1 MSIGAVGY
9 STDFYCAGYS
19 KNSLNDSASKFTTMG
34 SATQKTTS
42 SNNGKTIGLTTAGN
56 TGLLAKYA
64 DSSTP
69 TEPIIKV
76 GDYEVRVND
85 VDPNNATELEM
96 FALMSYMEDVGM
108 IEKHGMASYS
118 KMKAYASQ
126 SEYDGVCSGIYDEQ
140 AFWDK
145 KQNWFAIIDNAKQTF
160 SCMTETYSQ
169 SVECGKLLSY
179 FEKWNTKVSSRVLF
193 SEAVQKFHDDNRLS
207 AQELKEEKDWREMTD
222 EEWDKMLEGVDEYID
237 AFKERLRQ
245 LKEMQDEASQK
256 AALEADSDMRATAA
270 SSAALSAAANGL
282 GGTSEADAESRT
294 EEGTLTEDGV
304 KHEKNWT
311 KNLKT
316 DDQTVLRTA
325 KEAQEME
332 NKALSRFEEVQL
344 TSTTTVGVS
353 QTDTGTEC
361 ASVEE
366 DENKEKVWTI
376 TAFGEDGIVST
387 RCQNGKIIDS
397 WEIKYTNP
405 NDAKK
410 VQDFIGRFEKDANL
424 IFSGSKDFW
433 EEFLSSDMDA
443 DSIFAAHAEVFDKAA
458 PDALPIVKN
467 AWMNAA
473 KETGYLEGGKM
484 NYISQLLVR
493 QVINR
498 ENGVEDYQNVFGNSV
513 TSALQAAKEILQDL
527 ENPLTPISERGENAR
542 EYIEQE
548 KAFYKKFIE
557 NLEEITNILVGDK
570 NNMHIDKEKALKYA
584 SQLNPVDDIASIVKQ
599 PIKLAGRT
607 QINRANNSI
616 DIALGASI
624 KVPGEFTL
632 TVREKGVEVSGV
644 TNWDNQKERQEA
656 SDMSGALATLLRN
669 ASGQMNHVGT
679 DSSGIARWNENV
691 EKVLSYFGIDA
702 SKDFTINGVKY
713 TKGDS
718 GIVKSVA

>member
-9 STDFYCAGYS
+9 STDFYRAGYR
-19 KNSLNDSASKFTTMG
+19 KNSSSDSASKFTTMG
-34 SATQKTTS
+34 SATQETTS
-42 SNNGKTIGLTTAGN
+42 SNNGKTIGVTTAGN

-69 TEPIIKV
+69 AEPIIKV

-140 AFWDK
+140 AFWYK
-145 KQNWFAIIDNAKQTF
+145 KQDWFAIIDNAKQTF
-160 SCMTETYSQ
+160 LGMTETYSQ

-179 FEKWNTKVSSRVLF
+179 LEKWNTKVSSRDLF
-193 SEAVQKFHDDNRLS
+193 SEAVQKFRDDNQLT

-222 EEWDKMLEGVDEYID
+222 EEWDKMIEGVDEYID

-245 LKEMQDEASQK
+245 LKEIQDEAAQK
-256 AALEADSDMRATAA
+256 AALEADSGMRATAA
-270 SSAALSAAANGL
+270 SAAALSAAANGF
-282 GGTSEADAESRT
+282 GGTSEADAESQ
-294 EEGTLTEDGV
+294 TEDGV
-304 KHEKNWT
+304 IYEKNWT

-344 TSTTTVGVS
+344 TGTTTVGVS

-410 VQDFIGRFEKDANL
+410 VQDFISRFEKDANL

-443 DSIFAAHAEVFDKAA
+443 DSIFAAHH
-458 PDALPIVKN
+458 
-467 AWMNAA
+467 
-473 KETGYLEGGKM
+473 
-484 NYISQLLVR
+484 ISR
-493 QVINR
+493 
-498 ENGVEDYQNVFGNSV
+498 Y
-513 TSALQAAKEILQDL
+513 
-527 ENPLTPISERGENAR
+527 
-542 EYIEQE
+542 
-548 KAFYKKFIE
+548 
-557 NLEEITNILVGDK
+557 
-570 NNMHIDKEKALKYA
+570 
-584 SQLNPVDDIASIVKQ
+584 SQTWQ
-599 PIKLAGRT
+599 
-607 QINRANNSI
+607 RA
-616 DIALGASI
+616 
-624 KVPGEFTL
+624 
-632 TVREKGVEVSGV
+632 
-644 TNWDNQKERQEA
+644 
-656 SDMSGALATLLRN
+656 
-669 ASGQMNHVGT
+669 
-679 DSSGIARWNENV
+679 
-691 EKVLSYFGIDA
+691 
-702 SKDFTINGVKY
+702 
-713 TKGDS
+713 
-718 GIVKSVA
+718 

>member
-1 MSIGAVGY
+1 MNIGAVGY
-9 STDFYCAGYS
+9 STDYYRAGYR
-19 KNSLNDSASKFTTMG
+19 KNSSNDLASKYTTMG
-34 SATQKTTS
+34 SATQQTTS
-42 SNNGKTIGLTTAGN
+42 SNNGKTIGVTTAGN

-69 TEPIIKV
+69 AEPIIKV

-145 KQNWFAIIDNAKQTF
+145 KQDWFAIIDNAKQTF
-160 SCMTETYSQ
+160 SGMTETYSQ

-179 FEKWNTKVSSRVLF
+179 FEKWNTKVSSRDLF
-193 SEAVQKFHDDNRLS
+193 REAVQKFHDDNRLS

-237 AFKERLRQ
+237 AFKEHLRQ
-245 LKEMQDEASQK
+245 PKEMQDEAAQK

-270 SSAALSAAANGL
+270 SAAALSAAANGL
-282 GGTSEADAESRT
+282 GGISETDAESQT
-294 EEGTLTEDGV
+294 EEGIPTEDGV

-344 TSTTTVGVS
+344 TGTTTVGVS

-458 PDALPIVKN
+458 PDAPPIVKN

-513 TSALQAAKEILQDL
+513 ASALQAAEELLYDL
-527 ENPLTPISERGENAR
+527 ENLLTPESERSESVR
-542 EYIEQE
+542 MYREQE
-548 KAFYKKFIE
+548 KEFYRKFIE
-557 NLEEITNILVGDK
+557 NLEEISGILVGDE

-584 SQLNPVDDIASIVKQ
+584 SQLDPVDDIASIVKQ
-599 PIKLAGRT
+599 PIKLAGRS

-624 KVPGEFTL
+624 KVLGGFTL
-632 TVREKGVEVSGV
+632 TVREKGVEV
-644 TNWDNQKERQEA
+644 
-656 SDMSGALATLLRN
+656 
-669 ASGQMNHVGT
+669 
-679 DSSGIARWNENV
+679 
-691 EKVLSYFGIDA
+691 
-702 SKDFTINGVKY
+702 
-713 TKGDS
+713 
-718 GIVKSVA
+718 

>member
-1 MSIGAVGY
+1 MNIGAVGY
-9 STDFYCAGYS
+9 STDFYRAGYR
-19 KNSLNDSASKFTTMG
+19 KNSSNDSASKFTTMG
-34 SATQKTTS
+34 SATQETTS
-42 SNNGKTIGLTTAGN
+42 SNNGKTIGVTTAGN

-69 TEPIIKV
+69 AEPIIKV

-108 IEKHGMASYS
+108 IEKHGIASYS

-126 SEYDGVCSGIYDEQ
+126 SEYDGVCSGIYDER

-145 KQNWFAIIDNAKQTF
+145 KQDWFAIIDNAKQTF
-160 SCMTETYSQ
+160 SGMTETYSQ
-169 SVECGKLLSY
+169 SVECGNLLSY
-179 FEKWNTKVSSRVLF
+179 LEKWNTKVSSRDLF
-193 SEAVQKFHDDNRLS
+193 SEAVQKFRDDNQLS

-245 LKEMQDEASQK
+245 LKEIQDEAAQK
-256 AALEADSDMRATAA
+256 AALEADSGMRATAA
-270 SSAALSAAANGL
+270 SAAALCAAANGF
-282 GGTSEADAESRT
+282 GGTSEADAESQ
-294 EEGTLTEDGV
+294 TEDGV

-344 TSTTTVGVS
+344 TGTTTVGVS

-387 RCQNGKIIDS
+387 RCQNGKIKDS

-458 PDALPIVKN
+458 PDAPLIVKN

-484 NYISQLLVR
+484 NHISQLLVR

-498 ENGVEDYQNVFGNSV
+498 ENGVGDYQNVFGNSV

-548 KAFYKKFIE
+548 KAFYKKFID
-557 NLEEITNILVGDK
+557 NLEEITNILVGDE
-570 NNMHIDKEKALKYA
+570 NNMYIDKEKALKYA
-584 SQLNPVDDIASIVKQ
+584 SKLDPVDDIASIVKQ

-624 KVPGEFTL
+624 KVPGGFTL

-644 TNWDNQKERQEA
+644 TNWDNQKESQEA
-656 SDMSGALATLLRN
+656 SDMAGALATLLRN

-702 SKDFTINGVKY
+702 SKDFTVNGIKY
-713 TKGDS
+713 TKEGS
-718 GIVKSVA
+718 RIVKSVA

>member
-1 MSIGAVGY
+1 MNIGAVGY
-9 STDFYCAGYS
+9 STDFYRAGYR
-19 KNSLNDSASKFTTMG
+19 KNSSNDSASKFTTMG
-34 SATQKTTS
+34 SATQETTS
-42 SNNGKTIGLTTAGN
+42 SNNGKTIGVTTAGN

-69 TEPIIKV
+69 AEPIIKV

-108 IEKHGMASYS
+108 IEKHGIASYS

-145 KQNWFAIIDNAKQTF
+145 KQDWFAIIDNAKQTF
-160 SCMTETYSQ
+160 SGMTETYSQ

-179 FEKWNTKVSSRVLF
+179 LEKWNTKVSSRDLF
-193 SEAVQKFHDDNRLS
+193 SEAVQKFRDDNQLS

-245 LKEMQDEASQK
+245 LKEIQDEAAQK
-256 AALEADSDMRATAA
+256 AALEADSGMRATAA
-270 SSAALSAAANGL
+270 SAAALSAAANGF
-282 GGTSEADAESRT
+282 GGTSEADAESQ
-294 EEGTLTEDGV
+294 TEDGV

-344 TSTTTVGVS
+344 TGTTTVGVS

-458 PDALPIVKN
+458 PDAPLIVKN

-484 NYISQLLVR
+484 NHMSQLLVR

-498 ENGVEDYQNVFGNSV
+498 ENGVGDYQNVFGNSV

-548 KAFYKKFIE
+548 KAFYKKFID
-557 NLEEITNILVGDK
+557 NLEEITNILVGDE
-570 NNMHIDKEKALKYA
+570 NNMYIDKEKALKYA
-584 SQLNPVDDIASIVKQ
+584 SKLDPVDDIASIVKQ

-624 KVPGEFTL
+624 KVPGGFTL

-644 TNWDNQKERQEA
+644 TNWDNQKESQEA
-656 SDMSGALATLLRN
+656 SDMAGALATLLRN

-679 DSSGIARWNENV
+679 DSSGIA
-691 EKVLSYFGIDA
+691 
-702 SKDFTINGVKY
+702 
-713 TKGDS
+713 
-718 GIVKSVA
+718 

>member
-9 STDFYCAGYS
+9 STDFYRAGYR
-19 KNSLNDSASKFTTMG
+19 KNSSNDSASKFTTMG
-34 SATQKTTS
+34 LATQETTS
-42 SNNGKTIGLTTAGN
+42 SNNGKTIGVTTAGK

-69 TEPIIKV
+69 AEPIIKV

-145 KQNWFAIIDNAKQTF
+145 KQDWFAIIDNAKQTF
-160 SCMTETYSQ
+160 SGMTETYSQ

-179 FEKWNTKVSSRVLF
+179 FEKWNTKVSSRDLF
-193 SEAVQKFHDDNRLS
+193 NEAVEKFRDDNRLT

-222 EEWDKMLEGVDEYID
+222 EEWEQLLEGVDEYID

-245 LKEMQDEASQK
+245 LKEIQDEAAQK

-270 SSAALSAAANGL
+270 SAAALSAAANGL
-282 GGTSEADAESRT
+282 SGTSEADAESRT

-344 TSTTTVGVS
+344 TGTTTVGVS

-458 PDALPIVKN
+458 PDAPPIVKN

-484 NYISQLLVR
+484 NHISQLLVR
-493 QVINR
+493 QVIN
-498 ENGVEDYQNVFGNSV
+498 G
-513 TSALQAAKEILQDL
+513 K
-527 ENPLTPISERGENAR
+527 
-542 EYIEQE
+542 
-548 KAFYKKFIE
+548 
-557 NLEEITNILVGDK
+557 
-570 NNMHIDKEKALKYA
+570 
-584 SQLNPVDDIASIVKQ
+584 
-599 PIKLAGRT
+599 
-607 QINRANNSI
+607 
-616 DIALGASI
+616 
-624 KVPGEFTL
+624 TL
-632 TVREKGVEVSGV
+632 
-644 TNWDNQKERQEA
+644 
-656 SDMSGALATLLRN
+656 
-669 ASGQMNHVGT
+669 
-679 DSSGIARWNENV
+679 
-691 EKVLSYFGIDA
+691 
-702 SKDFTINGVKY
+702 
-713 TKGDS
+713 
-718 GIVKSVA
+718 

>member
-1 MSIGAVGY
+1 MSIGAVGC
-9 STDFYCAGYS
+9 STDFYRAGYR
-19 KNSLNDSASKFTTMG
+19 KNSSNDSVSKFTTMG
-34 SATQKTTS
+34 SATQETTS
-42 SNNGKTIGLTTAGN
+42 SNNGKTIGVTTAGN
-56 TGLLAKYA
+56 AGLLAKYA

-69 TEPIIKV
+69 AEPIIKV
-76 GDYEVRVND
+76 GDYEVRVNE

-118 KMKAYASQ
+118 KMKGYASQ

-145 KQNWFAIIDNAKQTF
+145 KQDWFAIIDNAKQTF
-160 SCMTETYSQ
+160 SGMTETYSQ

-179 FEKWNTKVSSRVLF
+179 FEKWNTKVSSRDLF
-193 SEAVQKFHDDNRLS
+193 SEAVQKFRDDNQLT

-222 EEWDKMLEGVDEYID
+222 EEWDKMIEGVDEYID

-245 LKEMQDEASQK
+245 LKEIQDEAAQK

-270 SSAALSAAANGL
+270 SAAALSAAANGL
-282 GGTSEADAESRT
+282 SGTSETDAESQIV
-294 EEGTLTEDGV
+294 EGIPTEDGA

-344 TSTTTVGVS
+344 TGTTTVGVS

-366 DENKEKVWTI
+366 NENKEKVWTI
-376 TAFGEDGIVST
+376 TAFGENGIVST

-433 EEFLSSDMDA
+433 EDFLSSDMDA

-458 PDALPIVKN
+458 PDAPPIVKN

-484 NYISQLLVR
+484 NHISQLLVR

-513 TSALQAAKEILQDL
+513 ASALQAAEELLYDL
-527 ENPLTPISERGENAR
+527 ENPLTPESERSESVR
-542 EYIEQE
+542 MYREQE
-548 KAFYKKFIE
+548 KEFYRKFIE
-557 NLEEITNILVGDK
+557 NLEEISGILVGDE
-570 NNMHIDKEKALKYA
+570 NNMYIDKEKALKYA
-584 SQLNPVDDIASIVKQ
+584 SQLDPVDDIASIVKQ
-599 PIKLAGRT
+599 PIKLAGRS

-624 KVPGEFTL
+624 KVLGGFTL
-632 TVREKGVEVSGV
+632 TVREKGVEV
-644 TNWDNQKERQEA
+644 
-656 SDMSGALATLLRN
+656 
-669 ASGQMNHVGT
+669 
-679 DSSGIARWNENV
+679 
-691 EKVLSYFGIDA
+691 
-702 SKDFTINGVKY
+702 
-713 TKGDS
+713 
-718 GIVKSVA
+718 

>member
-9 STDFYCAGYS
+9 STDFYRAGYR
-19 KNSLNDSASKFTTMG
+19 KNSSNDSASKFTTMG
-34 SATQKTTS
+34 LATQETTS
-42 SNNGKTIGLTTAGN
+42 SDNGKTIGVTTAGN

-69 TEPIIKV
+69 VEPIIKV

-96 FALMSYMEDVGM
+96 FALMSYLEDVGM

-145 KQNWFAIIDNAKQTF
+145 KQDWFAIIDNAKQTF
-160 SCMTETYSQ
+160 SGMTETYSQ

-179 FEKWNTKVSSRVLF
+179 FEKWNTKVSSRDLF
-193 SEAVQKFHDDNRLS
+193 REAVQKFHDDNQLT
-207 AQELKEEKDWREMTD
+207 AQELKEEKDWREMTE
-222 EEWDKMLEGVDEYID
+222 EEWDKMIEGVDEYID

-245 LKEMQDEASQK
+245 LKEIQDEAAQK

-270 SSAALSAAANGL
+270 SAAALSAAANGL
-282 GGTSEADAESRT
+282 SGTSETDAESQI
-294 EEGTLTEDGV
+294 EEGIPTEDGA

-344 TSTTTVGVS
+344 TGTTTVGVS

-527 ENPLTPISERGENAR
+527 ENPLTPESELSESAHMYR
-542 EYIEQE
+542 EQE
-548 KAFYKKFIE
+548 KEFYRRFID
-557 NLEEITNILVGDK
+557 NLEEISGILVGDE
-570 NNMHIDKEKALKYA
+570 NNMYIDNEKALKYA
-584 SQLNPVDDIASIVKQ
+584 SQLDPVDDIAS
-599 PIKLAGRT
+599 
-607 QINRANNSI
+607 
-616 DIALGASI
+616 
-624 KVPGEFTL
+624 
-632 TVREKGVEVSGV
+632 
-644 TNWDNQKERQEA
+644 
-656 SDMSGALATLLRN
+656 
-669 ASGQMNHVGT
+669 
-679 DSSGIARWNENV
+679 
-691 EKVLSYFGIDA
+691 
-702 SKDFTINGVKY
+702 
-713 TKGDS
+713 
-718 GIVKSVA
+718 

>member
-9 STDFYCAGYS
+9 STDFYRAGYR
-19 KNSLNDSASKFTTMG
+19 KNSSNDSVSKFTTMG
-34 SATQKTTS
+34 SATQETTS
-42 SNNGKTIGLTTAGN
+42 SNNGKTIGVTTAGN

-64 DSSTP
+64 DYSTP
-69 TEPIIKV
+69 SEPIIKV

-118 KMKAYASQ
+118 KMRAYASQ

-145 KQNWFAIIDNAKQTF
+145 KQDWFAIIDNAKQTF
-160 SCMTETYSQ
+160 SGMTETYSQ

-179 FEKWNTKVSSRVLF
+179 FEKWNTKVSSRDLF
-193 SEAVQKFHDDNRLS
+193 REAVQKFHDDNQLT

-222 EEWDKMLEGVDEYID
+222 EEWEKMLEGVDEYID
-237 AFKERLRQ
+237 AFKEHLRQ
-245 LKEMQDEASQK
+245 LKEMQDEAAQK

-270 SSAALSAAANGL
+270 SAAALSAAANGL
-282 GGTSEADAESRT
+282 GATSEADAESQT
-294 EEGTLTEDGV
+294 EEGVPTEDGV

-325 KEAQEME
+325 KAAQEME

-344 TSTTTVGVS
+344 TGTTTVGVS

-376 TAFGEDGIVST
+376 TAFTENGIVSNK
-387 RCQNGKIIDS
+387 CQNGKIIDS
-397 WEIKYTNP
+397 WELKYTNP

-410 VQDFIGRFEKDANL
+410 VQDFLDRFEKDANL

-458 PDALPIVKN
+458 PEAPPIVKN
-467 AWMNAA
+467 AWMNVA
-473 KETGYLEGGKM
+473 KETG
-484 NYISQLLVR
+484 
-493 QVINR
+493 
-498 ENGVEDYQNVFGNSV
+498 D
-513 TSALQAAKEILQDL
+513 
-527 ENPLTPISERGENAR
+527 
-542 EYIEQE
+542 
-548 KAFYKKFIE
+548 
-557 NLEEITNILVGDK
+557 
-570 NNMHIDKEKALKYA
+570 
-584 SQLNPVDDIASIVKQ
+584 
-599 PIKLAGRT
+599 LAGFEESL
-607 QINRANNSI
+607 NAN
-616 DIALGASI
+616 
-624 KVPGEFTL
+624 K
-632 TVREKGVEVSGV
+632 
-644 TNWDNQKERQEA
+644 
-656 SDMSGALATLLRN
+656 
-669 ASGQMNHVGT
+669 
-679 DSSGIARWNENV
+679 
-691 EKVLSYFGIDA
+691 
-702 SKDFTINGVKY
+702 
-713 TKGDS
+713 
-718 GIVKSVA
+718 

>member
-1 MSIGAVGY
+1 MSIGAVGC
-9 STDFYCAGYS
+9 STDFYRAGYR
-19 KNSLNDSASKFTTMG
+19 KNSSNDSVSKFTTMG
-34 SATQKTTS
+34 SATQETTS
-42 SNNGKTIGLTTAGN
+42 SNNGKTIGVTTAGN
-56 TGLLAKYA
+56 AGLLAKYA

-69 TEPIIKV
+69 AEPIIKV

-145 KQNWFAIIDNAKQTF
+145 KQDWFAIIDNAKQTF
-160 SCMTETYSQ
+160 SGMTETYSQ

-179 FEKWNTKVSSRVLF
+179 FEKWNTKVSSRDLF
-193 SEAVQKFHDDNRLS
+193 SEAVQKFRDDNQLT

-222 EEWDKMLEGVDEYID
+222 EEWDKMIEGVDEYID

-245 LKEMQDEASQK
+245 LKEIQDEAAQK

-270 SSAALSAAANGL
+270 SAAALSAAANGL
-282 GGTSEADAESRT
+282 SGTSETDAESQI
-294 EEGTLTEDGV
+294 EEGIPTEDGA

-344 TSTTTVGVS
+344 TGTTTVGVS

-366 DENKEKVWTI
+366 NENKEKVWTI
-376 TAFGEDGIVST
+376 TAFGENGIVST

-433 EEFLSSDMDA
+433 EDFLSSDMDA

-458 PDALPIVKN
+458 PDAPPIVKN

-484 NYISQLLVR
+484 NHISQLLVR

-513 TSALQAAKEILQDL
+513 ASALQAAEELLYDL
-527 ENPLTPISERGENAR
+527 ENPLTPESERSESVR
-542 EYIEQE
+542 MYREQE
-548 KAFYKKFIE
+548 KEFYRKFIE
-557 NLEEITNILVGDK
+557 NLEEISGILVGDE

-584 SQLNPVDDIASIVKQ
+584 SQLDPVDDIASIVKQ
-599 PIKLAGRT
+599 PIKLAGRS

-624 KVPGEFTL
+624 KVLGGFTL
-632 TVREKGVEVSGV
+632 TVREKGVEV
-644 TNWDNQKERQEA
+644 
-656 SDMSGALATLLRN
+656 
-669 ASGQMNHVGT
+669 
-679 DSSGIARWNENV
+679 
-691 EKVLSYFGIDA
+691 
-702 SKDFTINGVKY
+702 
-713 TKGDS
+713 
-718 GIVKSVA
+718 

>member
-9 STDFYCAGYS
+9 STDFYHAGYR
-19 KNSLNDSASKFTTMG
+19 KNSSNDSASKFTTMG
-34 SATQKTTS
+34 SATQETTS
-42 SNNGKTIGLTTAGN
+42 SNNGKTIGVTTAGN

-69 TEPIIKV
+69 AEPIIKV
-76 GDYEVRVND
+76 GDYEVRVNE

-145 KQNWFAIIDNAKQTF
+145 KQDWFAIIDNAKQTF
-160 SCMTETYSQ
+160 SGMTETYSQ

-179 FEKWNTKVSSRVLF
+179 FEKWNTKVSSRDLF
-193 SEAVQKFHDDNRLS
+193 REAVQKFCDDNRLTEH
-207 AQELKEEKDWREMTD
+207 ELKEEKDWREMTD

-245 LKEMQDEASQK
+245 LKEMQDEAAQK

-270 SSAALSAAANGL
+270 SAVAFSAAANGL
-282 GGTSEADAESRT
+282 SGTSETDAESQI
-294 EEGTLTEDGV
+294 EEGIPTEDGA

-332 NKALSRFEEVQL
+332 KKALSRFEEVQL
-344 TSTTTVGVS
+344 TGTTTVGVS

-376 TAFGEDGIVST
+376 TAFGENGIVST

-443 DSIFAAHAEVFDKAA
+443 DSIFAAHAAHKGQRYGG
-458 PDALPIVKN
+458 
-467 AWMNAA
+467 AWRA
-473 KETGYLEGGKM
+473 G
-484 NYISQLLVR
+484 VR
-493 QVINR
+493 
-498 ENGVEDYQNVFGNSV
+498 
-513 TSALQAAKEILQDL
+513 
-527 ENPLTPISERGENAR
+527 
-542 EYIEQE
+542 
-548 KAFYKKFIE
+548 
-557 NLEEITNILVGDK
+557 
-570 NNMHIDKEKALKYA
+570 
-584 SQLNPVDDIASIVKQ
+584 
-599 PIKLAGRT
+599 
-607 QINRANNSI
+607 
-616 DIALGASI
+616 
-624 KVPGEFTL
+624 
-632 TVREKGVEVSGV
+632 
-644 TNWDNQKERQEA
+644 
-656 SDMSGALATLLRN
+656 
-669 ASGQMNHVGT
+669 
-679 DSSGIARWNENV
+679 
-691 EKVLSYFGIDA
+691 
-702 SKDFTINGVKY
+702 
-713 TKGDS
+713 
-718 GIVKSVA
+718 

>member
-9 STDFYCAGYS
+9 STDFYRAGYR
-19 KNSLNDSASKFTTMG
+19 KNSSNDPASKFTTMG
-34 SATQKTTS
+34 SATQETTS
-42 SNNGKTIGLTTAGN
+42 SNNGKTIGVTTAGN

-69 TEPIIKV
+69 AEPIIKV

-108 IEKHGMASYS
+108 IEKHGIASYS

-145 KQNWFAIIDNAKQTF
+145 KQDWFAIIDNAKQTF
-160 SCMTETYSQ
+160 SGMTETYSQ

-179 FEKWNTKVSSRVLF
+179 LEKWNTKVSSKDLF
-193 SEAVQKFHDDNRLS
+193 SEAVQKFRDDNQLS

-245 LKEMQDEASQK
+245 LKEIQDEAAQK
-256 AALEADSDMRATAA
+256 AALEADSGMRATAA
-270 SSAALSAAANGL
+270 SAAALSAAANGF
-282 GGTSEADAESRT
+282 GGTSEADAESQ
-294 EEGTLTEDGV
+294 TEDDV

-344 TSTTTVGVS
+344 TGTTTVGVS

-443 DSIFAAHAEVFDKAA
+443 DSIFAAHAEVFDKSA
-458 PDALPIVKN
+458 PDAPLIVKN

-484 NYISQLLVR
+484 NHISQLLVR

-513 TSALQAAKEILQDL
+513 ASALQAAEELLYDL
-527 ENPLTPISERGENAR
+527 ENPLTPESERSESAR
-542 EYIEQE
+542 MYREQE
-548 KAFYKKFIE
+548 KEFYRKFIE
-557 NLEEITNILVGDK
+557 NLEEISGILVGDE
-570 NNMHIDKEKALKYA
+570 NNMYINKEKALKYA
-584 SQLNPVDDIASIVKQ
+584 SKLDPVDDIASIVKQ

-624 KVPGEFTL
+624 KVPGGFTL

-644 TNWDNQKERQEA
+644 TNWDNQKESQEA
-656 SDMSGALATLLRN
+656 SDMAGALATLLRN

-679 DSSGIARWNENV
+679 DSLGIERWNENV
-691 EKVLSYFGIDA
+691 EKVLSYFGIDT
-702 SKDFTINGVKY
+702 SKDFTVNGIKY
-713 TKGDS
+713 TKEGS
-718 GIVKSVA
+718 RIVKSVA

>member
-1 MSIGAVGY
+1 MSIEAVGY
-9 STDFYCAGYS
+9 SIDIYRAGYS
-19 KNSLNDSASKFTTMG
+19 RNSSNDSVSKFTTMG
-34 SATQKTTS
+34 LATQETTS
-42 SNNGKTIGLTTAGN
+42 SNNGKTIGVTTAGN

-69 TEPIIKV
+69 VEPIIKV

-145 KQNWFAIIDNAKQTF
+145 KQDWFAIIDNAKQTF
-160 SCMTETYSQ
+160 SGMTETYSQ

-179 FEKWNTKVSSRVLF
+179 FEKWNTKVSSRDLF
-193 SEAVQKFHDDNRLS
+193 SEAVQKFRDDNQLT

-222 EEWDKMLEGVDEYID
+222 EEWDKMIEGVDEYID

-245 LKEMQDEASQK
+245 LKEIQDEAAQK

-270 SSAALSAAANGL
+270 SAAALSAAANGL
-282 GGTSEADAESRT
+282 SGISETDAESQT
-294 EEGTLTEDGV
+294 EEGIPTEDGV

-316 DDQTVLRTA
+316 DDQTVLRAA

-344 TSTTTVGVS
+344 TGTTTVGVS

-458 PDALPIVKN
+458 PDAPPIVKN

-484 NYISQLLVR
+484 NHISQLLVR

-513 TSALQAAKEILQDL
+513 ASALQAAEELLYDL
-527 ENPLTPISERGENAR
+527 ENPLTPESERSESVR
-542 EYIEQE
+542 MYREQE
-548 KAFYKKFIE
+548 KEFYRKFIE
-557 NLEEITNILVGDK
+557 NLEEISGILVGDE

-584 SQLNPVDDIASIVKQ
+584 SQLDPVDDIASIVKQ
-599 PIKLAGRT
+599 PIKLAGRS

-624 KVPGEFTL
+624 KVLGGFTL
-632 TVREKGVEVSGV
+632 TVREKGVEV
-644 TNWDNQKERQEA
+644 
-656 SDMSGALATLLRN
+656 
-669 ASGQMNHVGT
+669 
-679 DSSGIARWNENV
+679 
-691 EKVLSYFGIDA
+691 
-702 SKDFTINGVKY
+702 
-713 TKGDS
+713 
-718 GIVKSVA
+718 

>member
-1 MSIGAVGY
+1 MSIGAVGC
-9 STDFYCAGYS
+9 STDFYRAGYR
-19 KNSLNDSASKFTTMG
+19 KNSSNDSVSKFTTMG
-34 SATQKTTS
+34 SATQETTS
-42 SNNGKTIGLTTAGN
+42 SNNGKTIGVTTAGN
-56 TGLLAKYA
+56 AGLLAKYA

-69 TEPIIKV
+69 AEPIIKV
-76 GDYEVRVND
+76 GDYEVRVNE

-145 KQNWFAIIDNAKQTF
+145 KQDWFAIIDNAKQTF
-160 SCMTETYSQ
+160 SGMTETYSQ

-179 FEKWNTKVSSRVLF
+179 FEKWNTKVSSRDLF
-193 SEAVQKFHDDNRLS
+193 SEAVQKFRDDNQLT

-222 EEWDKMLEGVDEYID
+222 EEWDKMIEGVDEYID

-245 LKEMQDEASQK
+245 LKEIQDEAAQK

-270 SSAALSAAANGL
+270 SAAALSAAANGL
-282 GGTSEADAESRT
+282 SGTSETDAESQI
-294 EEGTLTEDGV
+294 EEGIPTEDGA

-344 TSTTTVGVS
+344 TGTTTVGVS

-366 DENKEKVWTI
+366 NENKEKVWTI
-376 TAFGEDGIVST
+376 TAFGENGIVST

-433 EEFLSSDMDA
+433 EDFLSSDMDA

-458 PDALPIVKN
+458 PDAPPIVKN

-484 NYISQLLVR
+484 NHISQLLVR

-513 TSALQAAKEILQDL
+513 ASALQAAEELLYDL
-527 ENPLTPISERGENAR
+527 ENPLTPESERSESVR
-542 EYIEQE
+542 MYREQE
-548 KAFYKKFIE
+548 KEFYRKFIE
-557 NLEEITNILVGDK
+557 NLEEISGILVGDE

-584 SQLNPVDDIASIVKQ
+584 SQLDPVDDIASIVKQ
-599 PIKLAGRT
+599 PIKLAGRS

-624 KVPGEFTL
+624 KVLGGFTL
-632 TVREKGVEVSGV
+632 TVREKGVEV
-644 TNWDNQKERQEA
+644 
-656 SDMSGALATLLRN
+656 
-669 ASGQMNHVGT
+669 
-679 DSSGIARWNENV
+679 
-691 EKVLSYFGIDA
+691 
-702 SKDFTINGVKY
+702 
-713 TKGDS
+713 
-718 GIVKSVA
+718 